1 MNRIGQTS
9 HLKPLK
15 QVEGDPI
22 CLGSFDL
29 NNTLIQN
36 KSLSKNLI
44 KKRIGFFTQLKKLP
58 DPSIKEKTWRKSKIG
73 RFNPKKL
80 LLLPDKDFPKNK
92 LIKVENQAYSLN
104 DFAGSLHITPEEIS
118 TKLDEKLVN
127 QGVVFSDLRTVEKK
141 YPHILEKIMGK
152 IIASKLNKFSLLTL
166 TKPQFGAILYL
177 PKGVHIEKPVQIFF
191 SWKGSG
197 FLHTFYSLILLEEN
211 SSVTVIQQFDG
222 KSLNSSENALS
233 RVTEIQLGRRAELN
247 YTEVNTFDN
256 SWWNLVDEYTIVK
269 EGGKIN
275 WTVFCDGGYYDKI
288 FLGVNLAGKA
298 SRAKITGIL
307 IPSEESQIDF
317 DTFQRHTGPHTTSD
331 LLFRNAMA
339 DKAFSNWSGMIRVE
353 KDAMKADG
361 YQSHQSLMLC
371 GNPHMESNPGL
382 EILTDDVKCS
392 HGVTVGEINEEQVFY
407 LQTRGFSESQ
417 ARELIAAGFIE
428 SSLTRIED
436 EWSKK
441 LIRKKIQQ
449 DLSRLL
455 CQ

>member
-1 MNRIGQTS
+1 MNRIKQAP

-15 QVEGDPI
+15 QVEGNPI
-22 CLGSFDL
+22 RLGSFDL

-36 KSLSKNLI
+36 ESISKNLI

-73 RFNPKKL
+73 KYDPKKL
-80 LLLPDKDFPKNK
+80 LLLPDKDLPKNK
-92 LIKVENQAYSLN
+92 SIKVENYASSQS

-118 TKLDEKLVN
+118 IKLDEKLVN
-127 QGVVFSDLRTVEKK
+127 LGVVFSDLRTVEKK

-152 IIASKLNKFSLLTL
+152 IITSKLNKFSLLTL

-177 PKGVHIEKPVQIFF
+177 PKGIHIEKPIQTLF
-191 SWKGSG
+191 SWEGAG

-211 SSVTVIQQFDG
+211 SSVTVIQQFNG
-222 KSLNSSENALS
+222 KSLNSSKNTLS

-247 YTEVNTFDN
+247 YTEVNAFDN

-269 EGGKIN
+269 ESGKIN
-275 WTVFCDGGYYDKI
+275 WTVFGDGGYYCKT

-298 SRAKITGIL
+298 SRAKITGVL
-307 IPSEESQIDF
+307 IPSGESQIDF
-317 DTFQRHTGPHTTSD
+317 DTFQRHSGLHTTSD

-339 DKAFSNWSGMIRVE
+339 DEACSNWSGMIRVE

-371 GNPHMESNPGL
+371 GNPQMESNPGL

-392 HGVTVGEINEEQVFY
+392 HGVTVGDINEEQIFY

-417 ARELIAAGFIE
+417 ARELIAAGFLE

-436 EWSKK
+436 ELSKK
-441 LIRKKIQQ
+441 LIRKKIQR